1 MALSFGLNGAV
12 TQTAFANIH
21 DLTPNYAASVLSIA
35 NFFGGTSGFVT
46 PLVVT
51 YFTKDNVS
59 AVDRSCVVS
68 NRSNMLGV
76 LAEHVRGLAERLRAG
91 CDHLHCTGAGVHMP
105 GQCRH
110 SAVEQLY
117 GG

>member
-1 MALSFGLNGAV
+1 MLAALPFVGTNAYVCVALIALSFGFNGAV

-35 NFFGGTSGFVT
+35 NCVGGTSGFVT

-59 AVDRSCVVS
+59 SS
-68 NRSNMLGV
+68 LF
-76 LAEHVRGLAERLRAG
+76 LRYRT
-91 CDHLHCTGAGVHMP
+91 DLI
-105 GQCRH
+105 
-110 SAVEQLY
+110 
-117 GG
+117 

>member
-1 MALSFGLNGAV
+1 MMVAHILPGVLLAALPFAGTNAYVCVALMTLSFGLNGAV

-59 AVDRSCVVS
+59 
-68 NRSNMLGV
+68 
-76 LAEHVRGLAERLRAG
+76 VR
-91 CDHLHCTGAGVHMP
+91 
-105 GQCRH
+105 
-110 SAVEQLY
+110 
-117 GG
+117 